1 MWHAAVKVDL
11 TVGRVRTCR
20 LQAAA
25 LSLAAQ
31 RLKQRLG

>member
-1 MWHAAVKVDL
+1 MSHAAVKVEL
-11 TVGRVRTCR
+11 TVGRECTCR